1 MDFFGS
7 LALGLMLAGSAAPA
21 WVGVLGVAAVLA
33 SVVILTWQ
41 VRGWW
46 ERRGDGGEPEPLP
59 RSMTE
64 RPALYE
70 AAAVRDRSL
79 PPHRR
84 PQPGPRS
91 RVVAHEPDPDATVP
105 VPVPTVYGDPAEET
119 AVLSVPS
126 RWRHRRG

>member
-7 LALGLMLAGSAAPA
+7 LVLGLMLAGSAAPA
-21 WVGVLGVAAVLA
+21 WVGVLGVAAIVG
-33 SVVILTWQ
+33 SIVILTWQ

-46 ERRGDGGEPEPLP
+46 ERRGDDGEPEPLP

-79 PPHRR
+79 PPHRHLS
-84 PQPGPRS
+84 PGPRS
-91 RVVAHEPDPDATVP
+91 RAFAHEDPDATAP
-105 VPVPTVYGDPAEET
+105 IPVPTVYGALDVEET
-119 AVLSVPS
+119 AVLTVPS
-126 RWRHRRG
+126 RWRHRR